1 MNDYKKPNKLD
12 GVEQKLYS
20 PNSEI
25 KQKPRSGFNM
35 EETDIATEWVDEV
48 NQESGVEKI
57 KKENKKGM
65 TAFTKILI
73 GAALFFIVALG
84 YAFFIFGFKGNAP
97 AQNVDININSPVTVA
112 AGELFTFDVIIENN
126 NPVNME
132 SIDLAIEYPEGT
144 RNGEDIA
151 ISLPRERTDIGSV
164 ASGTYIRETRG
175 VYLFGEEGDTKEIE
189 VKIIYRTPDSN
200 AVFEKRKVFD
210 VSLKSTPIRMNL
222 SSVKEITAGQPIDF
236 DLEIISNAN
245 EPLTNVLVRANY
257 PFGFI
262 YEGSSIS
269 PSSSNNVWLIDSL
282 DPKESIELNIYGQVQ
297 GQNNDDKYFSFDVG
311 LQDDERLDE
320 IAVLFTQIGKTVEVS
335 RPFLEIDLAVD
346 KDNSSVINLDSSKTQ
361 NFEIIYKNNTRDII
375 RDAKIT
381 LEIKGDVLNEASVNV
396 PKGFYKSLDN
406 TVTWDKT
413 TEPKLSQIAVGE
425 SGNLTLTMASLNLV
439 NDIQVK
445 NPELS
450 FKALVEGTRYSED
463 DVPEEIVNEIFKT
476 IRYQTVVYVNP
487 VTLYYDG
494 PFENSGPF
502 PPKVDQKTEYT
513 VSFNILNSSNRVSG
527 GKLQMR
533 LPNYVEFE
541 NQTWPSTENVTYD
554 SRNRIVTWDIGEIK
568 EISGFSGDGRK
579 MAFQVSIIPSITQKG
594 SVPDLAESITF
605 TGTDLFTG
613 NAIQKQLGNV
623 DTATADA
630 RNYYDET
637 VTE

>member
-57 KKENKKGM
+57 KKENKKGI

-126 NPVNME
+126 NSVNME

-262 YEGSSIS
+262 YEGASIS

-297 GQNNDDKYFSFDVG
+297 GQNSEDKYFSFDVG

-320 IAVLFTQIGKTVEVS
+320 IAVLFTQVGKTVEVS

-594 SVPDLAESITF
+594 SVPDLAEGITF